1 MAGGKETR
9 ARMSS
14 FTLDRYIPRSSPVHA
29 AEPRLKLILV
39 VGFILS
45 ISLLPIG
52 SFVALGIAFCA
63 LTVLSIV
70 ARLGPF
76 RLVKGAFVALPFL
89 LAAFPLIFT
98 KTGDPIGDIDLGL
111 FTLTVSGEGLRQ
123 FATIAFK
130 SWVSVQAALLLT
142 FTTPFPEIV
151 EALRRLRVPK
161 LMVAIISF
169 MYRYLAVL
177 TDEATRM
184 LRARSAR
191 AASIDGQPKGSLT
204 WRAKVVGSMV
214 GSLFLRAYE
223 RSERI
228 YAAMQSR
235 GFTGEL
241 RFLDTRAFVR
251 GDWVVL
257 TFAAGLLAAFQLS
270 AHAWM
275 PHS

>member
-1 MAGGKETR
+1 
-9 ARMSS
+9 MSS
-14 FTLDRYIPRSSPVHA
+14 FTLDRYVPRSSPIHA
-29 AEPRLKLILV
+29 AEPRLKLVLV
-39 VGFILS
+39 VAFILS
-45 ISLLPIG
+45 ISLLPVG
-52 SFVALGIAFCA
+52 SFFALGVALFA
-63 LTVLSIV
+63 LTALSV
-70 ARLGPF
+70 VSKLGPL
-76 RLVKGAFVALPFL
+76 RLARGAFVALPFL

-98 KTGDPIGDIDLGL
+98 KTGDPLGDIDLGL
-111 FTLTVSGEGLRQ
+111 FTLTVSGEGLRL

-151 EALRRLRVPK
+151 EALRRLHVPK

-191 AASIDGQPKGSLT
+191 SASIDGRPRGSIV

-241 RFLDTRAFVR
+241 RFLDTRAFAR
-251 GDWVVL
+251 ADWVVL
-257 TFAAGLLAAFQLS
+257 AAAAALLAAFQLS

>member
-1 MAGGKETR
+1 
-9 ARMSS
+9 MSS
-14 FTLDRYIPRSSPVHA
+14 FTLDRYIPRSSPIHS
-29 AEPRLKLILV
+29 AEPRLKLVLV
-39 VGFILS
+39 VAFILS
-45 ISLLPIG
+45 ISLLPVA
-52 SFVALGIAFCA
+52 SFLALAVALAA
-63 LTVLSIV
+63 LTTLSVV
-70 ARLGPF
+70 ARLGPV
-76 RLVKGAFVALPFL
+76 RLARGAFVALPFL
-89 LAAFPLIFT
+89 FAAFPLIFT
-98 KTGDPIGDIDLGL
+98 KTGDPLGDIDLGL
-111 FTLTVSGEGLRQ
+111 FTLTVSGEGLRL

-177 TDEATRM
+177 TDEASRM
-184 LRARSAR
+184 MRARSAR
-191 AASIDGQPKGSLT
+191 SASTNGRAGGSIR
-204 WRAKVVGSMV
+204 WRAKVVGGMV

-241 RFLDTRAFVR
+241 RFLDT
-251 GDWVVL
+251 
-257 TFAAGLLAAFQLS
+257 
-270 AHAWM
+270 
-275 PHS
+275 

>member
-1 MAGGKETR
+1 MT
-9 ARMSS
+9 S
-14 FTLDRYIPRSSPVHA
+14 FTLDRYIPRSSPIHG
-29 AEPRLKLILV
+29 AEPRLKLVLV
-39 VGFILS
+39 VAFILS
-45 ISLLPIG
+45 ISLLPVG
-52 SFVALGIAFCA
+52 SFAALLVAFVALTT
-63 LTVLSIV
+63 LSVL
-70 ARLGPF
+70 AKLGPL
-76 RLVKGAFVALPFL
+76 RLARGAFVALPFL

-111 FTLTVSGEGLRQ
+111 FTLTVSGEGVRM
-123 FATIAFK
+123 FATIALK

-191 AASIDGQPKGSLT
+191 SASIDGRRGGSLV

-235 GFTGEL
+235 GFTGEM
-241 RFLDTRAFVR
+241 RFLDTRVFVR
-251 GDWVVL
+251 ADWVVL
-257 TFAAGLLAAFQLS
+257 SVAALALLGFQVS
-270 AHAWM
+270 ARAWM